1 MALNVF
7 LRCQPIYWCFVP
19 ITVEQAMADDSGLTS
34 TEASILMEGSAKATA
49 DSVSPYHR
57 PPSLI
62 HWCLRNVPL
71 PPSTHQ
77 FSLRQRIEQYG
88 FFRDRL
94 DLFPTR
100 FLDLYNAAM
109 VMTSQYAHL
118 PACMHL
124 YRTCLFLAPSQCSAD
139 MRHFIQA
146 LLVACAEPRLN
157 TTEPAMAMQVRQPW
171 YEHLVHPRRC
181 SSRETL

>member
-1 MALNVF
+1 MRASFIQYGTIPPESQTKLYEHSTQCAVALNVF

-34 TEASILMEGSAKATA
+34 TEASILMEGSEKATA

-118 PACMHL
+118 HACM
-124 YRTCLFLAPSQCSAD
+124 LAFISNLSLPSTVTMLC
-139 MRHFIQA
+139 
-146 LLVACAEPRLN
+146 
-157 TTEPAMAMQVRQPW
+157 
-171 YEHLVHPRRC
+171 
-181 SSRETL
+181 